1 MTTSRFAE
9 AIILLLLGVSAIWGA
24 LQVSPAPANE
34 TWAGTVP
41 MGAAILLVIIALWMV
56 LSALS
61 LPSHQ
66 PEQRDE
72 TQQASDSSATLHVI
86 GLFAVALIYQQSL
99 RWFGYVLPTAIVA
112 PVVLSLFGVRNIM
125 GLALSVLL
133 CPLIFHII
141 FFELLGV
148 FPPYGEVFD
157 LLDFLKG

>member
-1 MTTSRFAE
+1 MITSRFAE

-24 LQVSPAPANE
+24 LQVPPAPANE

-41 MGAAILLVIIALWMV
+41 MGAAILLVSIALWMV

-61 LPSHQ
+61 SPSRQ
-66 PEQRDE
+66 SEQSDE
-72 TQQASDSSATLHVI
+72 TEQANDNSATLHVI
-86 GLFAVALIYQQSL
+86 SLFAVALVYQQSI
-99 RWFGYVLPTAIVA
+99 RWFGYVLPTVVVA
-112 PVVLSLFGVRNIM
+112 PVALSLFGVRNII
-125 GLALSVLL
+125 GLALSVVL
-133 CPLIFHII
+133 CPLVFHII